1 MITKEITKH
10 LSTVVDI
17 QSEKFHEGVKVCHD
31 EFWQMSHH
39 YLTADT
45 LHLMETVVWKYKYIE
60 PATRE
65 AFASID
71 TPAAQFYIDHT
82 FDEAFN
88 KMPYGLKFNVEWDAV
103 GCLTEM
109 EDYKNLSVRMTNFR
123 ISAIPDWADMEVID

>member
-17 QSEKFHEGVKVCHD
+17 QSEKFQKGVKVCHD
-31 EFWQMSHH
+31 YFFSRKPD

-45 LHLMETVVWKYKYIE
+45 LWLMETVVWKTEFIE

-65 AFASID
+65 AFAYID
-71 TPAAQFYIDHT
+71 TPGAQFYIDHT

-88 KMPYGLKFNVEWDAV
+88 KMPYGLQFNVEWDAV

-109 EDYKNLSVRMTNFR
+109 EDYKNLSVSMTNFC
-123 ISAIPDWADMEVID
+123 ITAIPDGADMEVID

>member
-1 MITKEITKH
+1 MTTKEITKH
-10 LSTVVDI
+10 LSKVVDI

-39 YLTADT
+39 YLNADT
-45 LHLMETVVWKYKYIE
+45 LRLMETVVWKYKYIE

-65 AFASID
+65 AFA
-71 TPAAQFYIDHT
+71 

-103 GCLTEM
+103 GYLTEM
-109 EDYKNLSVRMTNFR
+109 EDYKNLSVHMTNFR

>member
-1 MITKEITKH
+1 MEIEKNMTTKEITKH

-17 QSEKFHEGVKVCHD
+17 QSDKFQEGIKVGHD
-31 EFWQMSHH
+31 HFWQMSHH

-45 LHLMETVVWKYKYIE
+45 LWIMETVVWKYDYIE

-65 AFASID
+65 AFAYID
-71 TPAAQFYIDHT
+71 TPGAQFYIDHT

-88 KMPYGLKFNVEWDAV
+88 QMPYGLKFNVEWDAV

-109 EDYKNLSVRMTNFR
+109 EDDKNLSVHMTNFR
-123 ISAIPDWADMEVID
+123 ISAIPD

>member
-17 QSEKFHEGVKVCHD
+17 QSDKFAEGIKVCHD
-31 EFWQMSHH
+31 YFFSQKPD

-45 LHLMETVVWKYKYIE
+45 LRLIETVVWKTEFIE

-65 AFASID
+65 AFAYID
-71 TPAAQFYIDHT
+71 TCGAQFYIDHT

-88 KMPYGLKFNVEWDAV
+88 QMPYGLKFNVEWAAV

-109 EDYKNLSVRMTNFR
+109 EGYKNLSVSMTNFR
-123 ISAIPDWADMEVID
+123 INVIPDWADMEVID

>member
-1 MITKEITKH
+1 MTTKEITKH

-17 QSEKFHEGVKVCHD
+17 QSKKFEEGVKVGHD

-65 AFASID
+65 AFSYID
-71 TPAAQFYIDHT
+71 TPGAQFYLDHT

-88 KMPYGLKFNVEWDAV
+88 EMPYGLKFNVEWDAV

-109 EDYKNLSVRMTNFR
+109 EDYKNLSVSMTNFC
-123 ISAIPDWADMEVID
+123 ITAIPDGADMEVID

>member
-1 MITKEITKH
+1 MTTKKITKH

-17 QSEKFHEGVKVCHD
+17 QSKKFAEGVKTGHD
-31 EFWQMSHH
+31 YFSQMSPH

-45 LHLMETVVWKYKYIE
+45 LRLIETVVWKTEFIE

-65 AFASID
+65 AFSYID
-71 TPAAQFYIDHT
+71 TPGAQFYFDHT

-88 KMPYGLKFNVEWDAV
+88 EMPYGLKFNVEWDAV

-109 EDYKNLSVRMTNFR
+109 EDYKNLSVSMTNFR

>member
-1 MITKEITKH
+1 MTTKEITKH

-17 QSEKFHEGVKVCHD
+17 QSDKFQEGIKVGHD
-31 EFWQMSHH
+31 HFWQMSHH

-45 LHLMETVVWKYKYIE
+45 LGLMETVVWKYDYIE

-65 AFASID
+65 AFAYID
-71 TPAAQFYIDHT
+71 TPGAQFYIDHT

-109 EDYKNLSVRMTNFR
+109 EDDKNLSVHMTNFR
-123 ISAIPDWADMEVID
+123 ISAIPD